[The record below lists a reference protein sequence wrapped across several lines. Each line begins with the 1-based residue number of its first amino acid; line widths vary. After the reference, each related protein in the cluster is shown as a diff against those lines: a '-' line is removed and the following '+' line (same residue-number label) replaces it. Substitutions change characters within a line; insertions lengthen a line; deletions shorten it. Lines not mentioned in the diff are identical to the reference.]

1 MHFITAPFKSQASHD
16 SRQRAPPKEGLPS
29 ARHLHQSTPA
39 LLQAMPNGINLR
51 GRGKYSEC
59 PRDQTRDGPHGH
71 AAWQRIR
78 QAMCWK
84 YHWSA
89 HTGSIRCS
97 TVTAA
102 RPSNRVRLTFMH
114 GLIGAHLIARPCWL
128 TSAGQIGLHTNRKI
142 MYQLKLLGNTVQ
154 SAATVKDST
163 PYTHVQ
169 KQPTMG
175 SLVGVEES
183 AGPLG
188 MSDAGY
194 TRLTQPGR
202 SSVGFSIPFACNNAY
217 VTDSALLPAH
227 TRSVFHHCCRS
238 WEKRSQSDPRRQ
250 ETEGLPGLFWYIIYR
265 LS

>member
-1 MHFITAPFKSQASHD
+1 MSAGSD
-16 SRQRAPPKEGLPS
+16 SRWSSWPRSMAANSSSHVLEIPLVC
-29 ARHLHQSTPA
+29 AH
-39 LLQAMPNGINLR
+39 GINSLQH
-51 GRGKYSEC
+51 G
-59 PRDQTRDGPHGH
+59 DGSSPQQSGSLDIH
-71 AAWQRIR
+71 ART
-78 QAMCWK
+78 
-84 YHWSA
+84 HW
-89 HTGSIRCS
+89 
-97 TVTAA
+97 
-102 RPSNRVRLTFMH
+102 
-114 GLIGAHLIARPCWL
+114 AHLIARPCWL

-188 MSDAGY
+188 LSDAGY

-238 WEKRSQSDPRRQ
+238 WEKRSQSDPWRQ
-250 ETEGLPGLFWYIIYR
+250 ETEGLPGLFWL
-265 LS
+265 LSIDFLDMTEAAPDKVSVLSP